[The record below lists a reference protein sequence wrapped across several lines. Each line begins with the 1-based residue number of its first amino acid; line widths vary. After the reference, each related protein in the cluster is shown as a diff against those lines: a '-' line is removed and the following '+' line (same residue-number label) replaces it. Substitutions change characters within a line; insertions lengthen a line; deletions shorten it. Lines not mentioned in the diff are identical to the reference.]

1 MGMIRYKCD
10 IVIVLDSPLN
20 EEIQNVKE
28 VFLHKLK
35 RANVTIWR
43 NLFTSIDLC
52 CSSCWYIHY
61 SLSGDKANVIDY
73 NHLSKQIAKM
83 AVTIESNAIGWVEIT
98 FAYEATREIFKY
110 SHDMH
115 LFTYTKGVI

>member
-1 MGMIRYKCD
+1 MGQSKYKCD
-10 IVIVLDSPLN
+10 IVIIFDSTPD
-20 EEIQNVKE
+20 EEIQNVKDI
-28 VFLHKLK
+28 FLHKLK

-52 CSSCWYIHY
+52 CNSRWYIHY
-61 SLSGDKANVIDY
+61 SLSGDKADVIDY
-73 NHLSKQIAKM
+73 NRLSKQIAKG
-83 AVTIESNAIGWVEIT
+83 AVTIEANAIGWIEIT

-115 LFTYTKGVI
+115 LFTYTKGAI